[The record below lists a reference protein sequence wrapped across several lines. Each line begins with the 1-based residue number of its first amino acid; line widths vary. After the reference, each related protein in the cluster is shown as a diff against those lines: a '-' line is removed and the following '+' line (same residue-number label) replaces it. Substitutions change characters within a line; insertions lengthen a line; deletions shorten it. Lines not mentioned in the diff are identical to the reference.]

1 MLNKY
6 TPIHADAGAG
16 AGAGALTDTDA
27 LTCAEARAHA
37 LAPFDI
43 GEAQRNQPDPA
54 FIEQMRT
61 RFPTE
66 REIDAM
72 LTRKM
77 QRRSGPPFQTLTLTQ
92 ISTCLTEF
100 LRAHLDRPFEITDQ
114 RWLAGGASKIQMGFT
129 LHCHGSPH
137 GATLGGDV
145 GGARSQ
151 SAASSVAPSA
161 LRPETRS
168 ATRLVIRM
176 EPSESMNSTSR
187 LREFQ
192 MLKAFAGTLPVPEVF
207 WIDEHGRWFP
217 EPALIYAF
225 AAGVTKP
232 RALQGG
238 QISGTG
244 TNFGPELRRRLAPQF
259 VDTLAGIHRFDYS
272 GANLSAFNQPS
283 VGSSDTNLWQL
294 NRARRVWEEDRGED
308 IPLVEVAANW
318 LERNLPILDDVSV
331 VHGDYRSGNFLFNET
346 DGQITAV
353 LDWERASLG
362 DRHRD
367 LAWAAAYPFGHF
379 AEDGKTFLVCGLL
392 PSEEFFERY
401 EKASGFT
408 LDPKRLK
415 YFEIFN
421 CYQLV
426 VSTIAT
432 GYRVVRMG
440 KSHQDI
446 VLAWA
451 GAAGYSFA
459 EPLRRALEEAL

>member
-1 MLNKY
+1 MMSKHY
-6 TPIHADAGAG
+6 PFVQTPADA
-16 AGAGALTDTDA
+16 DA
-27 LTCAEARAHA
+27 LAHA
-37 LAPFDI
+37 VAPFDI
-43 GEAQRNQPDPA
+43 GEAQRNQPDAA
-54 FIEQMRT
+54 FIEQMRA

-77 QRRSGPPFQTLTLTQ
+77 QRRSGPPFRGLTLTQ
-92 ISTCLTEF
+92 ISACLIEF

-129 LHCHGSPH
+129 LHSP
-137 GATLGGDV
+137 
-145 GGARSQ
+145 
-151 SAASSVAPSA
+151 AASSAA
-161 LRPETRS
+161 RS
-168 ATRLVIRM
+168 ERYAQTRLVIRM

-192 MLKAFAGTLPVPEVF
+192 MLKAFSGTLRVPEVY
-207 WIDEHGRWFP
+207 WIDEHGSWFP

-225 AAGVTKP
+225 APGVTKP
-232 RALQGG
+232 RTLQGG

-259 VDTLAGIHRFDYS
+259 VDVLAKIHRFDYS
-272 GANLSAFNQPS
+272 GAELSAFNQPS

-294 NRARRVWEEDRGED
+294 NRVRRVWEEDRGED

-318 LERNLPILDDVSV
+318 LLRNLPVLNEVSV
-331 VHGDYRSGNFLFNET
+331 VHGDYRSGNFLFDES
-346 DGQITAV
+346 DGQITSV

-379 AEDGKTFLVCGLL
+379 AEDHKTFLVCGLL

-408 LDPKRLK
+408 LDPKRLR

-432 GYRVVRMG
+432 GYRVVRLG

-459 EPLRRALEEAL
+459 EPLRRALEEVL